1 MRPGRQTRPRGSHG
15 GRAHRAR
22 RPPAGRGRCA
32 PQGELSSQGAAGP
45 SSGRTVP
52 SVRPRGGDA
61 RRMRVPHPAWAGG
74 HVHLPC
80 PDPPSQ
86 WSLKQHHRPV
96 TGTAEEQ
103 VDGQAGG
110 RADGRTRSPTRLLP
124 PKEAGGARRLEDGRH
139 ELILAKTNGERRSHK
154 HTPTRWKEEIKH
166 TN

>member
-22 RPPAGRGRCA
+22 RPPAGRGRCTL
-32 PQGELSSQGAAGP
+32 QGELSSQGAAGP

-52 SVRPRGGDA
+52 SVRPRG
-61 RRMRVPHPAWAGG
+61 RVPHPAWAGG

-154 HTPTRWKEEIKH
+154 HIPTRWKEEIKH